1 MLRKSLVFLLVL
13 CMATTFCLVGCANN
27 QEPVATNNEEAKAEE
42 TEEAEETQEVAAPEE
57 KIDESNRTA
66 LERGNILTV
75 ATESLDGKFN
85 SIMCDNV
92 YDDWVV
98 DMIFR
103 GLVTNDPSGE
113 YIPEIATWEISEDK
127 LTYTFNLRKGV
138 KFQDGNELKAT
149 DVEFT
154 YYTIANPDYTGPRG
168 YALAGIVGAKDF
180 TDGKAETIEG
190 IKVIDDYTISFTID
204 EPNVIKIQDFSYGIL
219 EKSYYEFANWEDF
232 LSLNQNPMGC
242 GPFKFKFYSVGQYI
256 EVERFDDFYDGTPKL
271 EGVIIKLVPAETKP
285 AELKTGN
292 IDVCNPAANKRNV
305 TMMTETGIADIQE
318 FVGNGYNYIGF
329 NLRLDKLK
337 DKRVRQALA
346 YGLDRKSFIYAQWD
360 GYAVTCNCP
369 ISPVSWAFTE
379 DINTYEYNPEKAK
392 ELLKEAGWED
402 RDGDGWVEN
411 EKGEKFHIVWTAYN
425 DVEWPM
431 NLIAVAKENWKEI
444 GIDLEAE
451 LMEFNAVADKVYE
464 KQDFELYNMGW
475 SLSID
480 PDPTGIFDGASDVLG
495 GYNSIG
501 YHNDEADQLFKDALK
516 EYDQARRAK
525 MYKTWAQIANDE
537 LPYLFI
543 AVREEVWGV
552 NNRVKNLEMG
562 PYFDWVAD
570 IENVELDYIK

>member
-13 CMATTFCLVGCANN
+13 CMAVTFCLVGCANN
-27 QEPVATNNEEAKAEE
+27 QEPVATNNEEPKAEE
-42 TEEAEETQEVAAPEE
+42 TEKAEETQEVAAPEE

-113 YIPEIATWEISEDK
+113 YIPEIATWEMSEDK
-127 LTYTFNLRKGV
+127 LTYTFHIKEGV
-138 KFQDGNELKAT
+138 KFHDGNELKAT

-168 YALAGIVGAKDF
+168 YVLSGIVGVGDYTEGK
-180 TDGKAETIEG
+180 TDTIEG
-190 IKVIDDYTISFTID
+190 IKVIDDYTISFTIE
-204 EPNVIKIQDFSYGIL
+204 EPNVIKIQDFEYGIL
-219 EKSYYEFANWEDF
+219 EKSYYEFDNWEDF

-256 EVERFDDFYDGTPKL
+256 EVERFDEFFDGTPKL
-271 EGVIIKLVPAETKP
+271 DGVIIKLAPAETIP

-292 IDVCNPAANKRNV
+292 IDLCHPTANKRNV

-346 YGLDRKSFIYAQWD
+346 YGLDRKSFIGAQWD

-411 EKGEKFHIVWTAYN
+411 EKGEKFHIIWTAYN
-425 DVEWPM
+425 DVEWPV

-444 GIDLEAE
+444 GVDLEAE
-451 LMEFNAVADKVYE
+451 LMEFNAVADKVYDQ
-464 KQDFELYNMGW
+464 QDFELYNMGW
-475 SLSID
+475 TLSID

-516 EYDQARRAK
+516 EYDQAKRAK